1 MTDFIPYGTQCIDDS
16 DIEYVIKALKSNW
29 LTQGPAIKSF
39 EYEISKYC
47 GVKHAIAVCNA
58 TAALH
63 LCCLAL
69 DVGEGDLVWT
79 SPITFV
85 SSAYCAIC
93 CGAKVDF
100 VDIDSKTYNMSVEAL
115 EDKLIQARKQNKL
128 PKVVIPVHF
137 AGQSCDMKKI
147 KELSIEYGF
156 KIIEDASHAI
166 GGEYLNNKIGS
177 CQYSDLSV
185 FSFHP
190 VKIITTGEGGMITTN
205 DDKLAE
211 KIAMLRTHGITRDP
225 NLMTNSKDQV
235 QNNGAWYYE
244 QLDLGFNYRIT
255 DIQCALGLSQFKK
268 LDKFI
273 SMRHDIA
280 KKYNNSFLDL
290 DIVTPYQ
297 SPDAYSAL
305 HLYPI
310 QVADASERKEVFE
323 FLRENNIGVNVHYIP
338 VYWQPY
344 YQKLGF
350 KVGLCPD
357 AEKYYARSISLP
369 MYPKLINKQIEYV
382 VEKIKE
388 ATISYSFS

>member
-1 MTDFIPYGTQCIDDS
+1 MNDFIPYGTQCIDDS
-16 DIEYVIKALKSNW
+16 DIESVVDVLKSSW
-29 LTQGPAIKSF
+29 LTQGPVIKSF
-39 EYEISKYC
+39 ESEISKYC
-47 GVKHAIAVCNA
+47 KTKHAIAVSNA
-58 TAALH
+58 TSALH

-69 DVGEGDLVWT
+69 DVGERDIVWT

-85 SSAYCAIC
+85 SSANCALF
-93 CGAKVDF
+93 CGARVDF
-100 VDIDSKTYNMSVEAL
+100 VDIDPKTYNMSVAAL
-115 EDKLIQARKQNKL
+115 EEKLISARKQNKL

-137 AGQSCDMKKI
+137 AGQSCDMQKI
-147 KELSIEYGF
+147 KELSDNYGF

-211 KIAMLRTHGITRDP
+211 KITMLRTHGITRDP
-225 NLMTNSKDQV
+225 NLMTNLKDKI

-280 KKYNNSFLDL
+280 KKYNNSFKDL

-297 SPDAYSAL
+297 SPDSHSAL

-310 QVADASERKEVFE
+310 QVADARERKDVFE
-323 FLRENNIGVNVHYIP
+323 HLRANNIGVNVLYIP
-338 VYWQPY
+338 VYLQPY

-350 KVGLCPD
+350 KEGLCPE
-357 AEKYYARSISLP
+357 AEKYYAKSICLP
-369 MYPKLINKQIEYV
+369 MHVSLDASKQAYV
-382 VEKIKE
+382 VENILKIQE
-388 ATISYSFS
+388 LVYE